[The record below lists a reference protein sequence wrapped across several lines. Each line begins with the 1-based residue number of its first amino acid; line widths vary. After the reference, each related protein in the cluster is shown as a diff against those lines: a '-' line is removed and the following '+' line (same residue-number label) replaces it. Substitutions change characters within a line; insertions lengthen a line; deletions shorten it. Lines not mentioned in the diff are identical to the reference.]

1 MNSILVSLSQT
12 GPPISLPSTFY
23 LLLSHDKERERE
35 REHYNKTV
43 LPNNF
48 LEQFSKYY
56 FVKTSTKSLN
66 YKKIINLII

>member
-35 REHYNKTV
+35 NYNKTV